1 MPRTR
6 RNTPAS
12 SRAAERKIL
21 QRRACDFVDYV
32 HYTRIAAYLPEAR
45 KRHHRRE
52 DECNEQIYAVFTL
65 FVSVLLVHASRV
77 LIVPEPC
84 EFRMPEMI

>member
-1 MPRTR
+1 MLPSEKYFNGAPATSWTTCTISGSRRIFPRPENAT
-6 RNTPAS
+6 
-12 SRAAERKIL
+12 
-21 QRRACDFVDYV
+21 
-32 HYTRIAAYLPEAR
+32 IAAKMSVMSRYT
-45 KRHHRRE
+45 
-52 DECNEQIYAVFTL
+52 VFTL